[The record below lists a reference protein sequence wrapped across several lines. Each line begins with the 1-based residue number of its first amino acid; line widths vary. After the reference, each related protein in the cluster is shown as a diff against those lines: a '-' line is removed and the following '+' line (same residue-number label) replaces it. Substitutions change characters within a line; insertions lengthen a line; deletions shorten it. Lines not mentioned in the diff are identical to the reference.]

1 MSLPEGTCW
10 QVRGRRLNNRLTR
23 WAVGQA
29 LGVGLLAVVTLTGA
43 AAENLTIQGSTTFNA
58 NLLAANRATIEAV
71 SGHTLAV
78 IPNKSSLGLLALFEG
93 RADLAMISTS
103 LRSEIELLRKEHPDL
118 PFAQLRNFVISRTR
132 VAFAVHPDN
141 PIRTAETGIIK
152 KVLRGEIDNWRDLGG
167 PDLPLRVVMVR
178 QGGGVQLSIENAL
191 FGGQHLNPRNPI
203 AVTLGSEVVK
213 VVAREPGALGLAQL
227 GEVKASGLPELVI
240 ETDIGQQLNL
250 VTLGAPSKSVWDV
263 ITATQDVA
271 ARETHAQR

>member
-1 MSLPEGTCW
+1 MLVP
-10 QVRGRRLNNRLTR
+10 
-23 WAVGQA
+23 
-29 LGVGLLAVVTLTGA
+29 A

-58 NLLAANRATIEAV
+58 GLLVPYGAAIEAA

-103 LRSEIELLRKEHPDL
+103 LQSEVALLREAKPEL

-141 PIRTAETGIIK
+141 PVRTADTGTIK
-152 KVLRGEIDNWRDLGG
+152 QVLRGDIDNWRMLGG

-178 QGGGVQLSIENAL
+178 EGGGVQLSIENAL
-191 FGGQHLNPRNPI
+191 FRGERLTPRNPHN
-203 AVTLGSEVVK
+203 VVLGSEVVK

-227 GEVKASGLPELVI
+227 GELKARGLPELVI
-240 ETDIGQQLNL
+240 DLDISQQLNL
-250 VTLGAPSKSVWDV
+250 ITLGKPSKAIWDV
-263 ITATQDVA
+263 ITATQNVA
-271 ARETHAQR
+271 ARELHAAQ